1 MSDET
6 WIKTTRNGRLICYKE
21 AEPDKLYCP
30 ECHARV
36 SEFASLC
43 NSCNSN
49 LVQESSTPSDNNSGN
64 RNPSS
69 SNPPQKLG
77 FVEKFIIS
85 IIVIVVGNIIR
96 SCIRAIL

>member
-49 LVQESSTPSDNNSGN
+49 LVQESSTPSDNNSGT
-64 RNPSS
+64 RKPSPSNPS
-69 SNPPQKLG
+69 QKLG
-77 FVEKFIIS
+77 FAERLIIG
-85 IIVIVVGNIIR
+85 IIVGVVGIVVK
-96 SCIRAIL
+96 SCLRAIL